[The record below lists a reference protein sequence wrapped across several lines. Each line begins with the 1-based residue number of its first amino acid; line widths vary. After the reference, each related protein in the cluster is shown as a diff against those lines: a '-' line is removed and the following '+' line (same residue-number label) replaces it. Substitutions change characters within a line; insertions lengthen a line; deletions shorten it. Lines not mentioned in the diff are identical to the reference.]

1 MDAFKIYIERFEKP
15 VNWMVYDQQLASA
28 K

>member
-15 VNWMVYDQQLASA
+15 VNWMVYDQTDSYY